1 HPAAP
6 PPSPRGRPATADRDG
21 PDIGGGA
28 LSVITFGRERVTHDT
43 VNLVDRPAKVRPLH
57 RSARSARLSALG
69 GAGGVAALG
78 RGRPGAVP
86 AGAAP
91 APAPEVPGAGPGQ
104 APVLSPIPDQGPP
117 TDPVHR
123 LAGGCYTVAD
133 ADTGRL
139 LSRDGADGYV
149 LTDDAAAA
157 EPFRTRAAAL
167 GRFLFY
173 GADHTVVTVDGD
185 RVRAADSPTA

>member
-1 HPAAP
+1 PVA
-6 PPSPRGRPATADRDG
+6 RG
-21 PDIGGGA
+21 
-28 LSVITFGRERVTHDT
+28 
-43 VNLVDRPAKVRPLH
+43 
-57 RSARSARLSALG
+57 SA
-69 GAGGVAALG
+69 
-78 RGRPGAVP
+78 
-86 AGAAP
+86 
-91 APAPEVPGAGPGQ
+91 PGQ
-104 APVLSPIPDQGPP
+104 APALSPLPDQGPP

-133 ADTGRL
+133 ADTGRF

-185 RVRAADSPTA
+185 RVRAADSPTADADLTVDFDGADYLLTATTAGTGIDVSGDRVASGTTGRFTLAPAAEYAPCHEAAVGAVCVSQ